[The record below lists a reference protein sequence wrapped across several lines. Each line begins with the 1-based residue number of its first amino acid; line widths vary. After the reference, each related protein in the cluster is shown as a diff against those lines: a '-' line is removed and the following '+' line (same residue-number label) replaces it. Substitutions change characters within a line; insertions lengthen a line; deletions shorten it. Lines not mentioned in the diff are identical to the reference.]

1 METETVVETGAKTVA
16 ETDAETVGAENEKYY
31 ENIRNI
37 RTKVLSELKDM
48 IGVYENV
55 YENDFERT
63 YTSNP
68 IGESNM

>member
-16 ETDAETVGAENEKYY
+16 KTDAETVGAENEKYY
-31 ENIRNI
+31 ENIRI
-37 RTKVLSELKDM
+37 FRTEVLSELKDI
-48 IGVYENV
+48 IGVYEN
-55 YENDFERT
+55 DLKRT